1 MFWNWCFF
9 REVKIREYEVKVNE
23 TWYMHI
29 ITCGFYK
36 FNDWFRK
43 VMYKLKD
50 VQVDSYVNF
59 TNLMV
64 NLKMWYIKNI

>member
-1 MFWNWCFF
+1 
-9 REVKIREYEVKVNE
+9 
-23 TWYMHI
+23 
-29 ITCGFYK
+29 
-36 FNDWFRK
+36 

-64 NLKMWYIKNI
+64 NLKM